1 MSPSLNLCILFQRL
15 KNRHLQGQDNP
26 APAFLYRELSMQ
38 QLNLLLTSLPD
49 GILLGFVYG
58 LAAMGLTLIWGVMNV
73 INLSHGPI
81 IALGMF
87 STFFIYTRLGVNPYV
102 GVIPIAILGLLVGIL
117 IYTVAVHRVI
127 NAPHLSSLLATFSVN
142 MIIIGLGTA
151 ALTTSPYNV
160 DFSAGSV
167 KLGSTNLLGSRLIAA
182 LVTMLFTSGLYLFLY
197 RTRPG
202 KYIRAVA
209 NNRSAAELMGIPS
222 TRILAL
228 SFGLGTMLA
237 AVSGALIATF
247 FPFSI
252 LSGSGYEIKSFVIG
266 VLGGLGNPI
275 GALFGGLILGILESA
290 IPAFMESSWVP
301 VIEFGLFV
309 VILLVRPSGLFGA
322 KK

>member
-1 MSPSLNLCILFQRL
+1 
-15 KNRHLQGQDNP
+15 
-26 APAFLYRELSMQ
+26 MQ
-38 QLNLLLTSLPD
+38 QLNLLLLSLPD
-49 GILLGFVYG
+49 GILVGFVYG

-87 STFFIYTRLGVNPYV
+87 GTFILFNNMNTNPYIGLV
-102 GVIPIAILGLLVGIL
+102 LIAILGLLLGIL
-117 IYTVAVHRVI
+117 IYFSAVNRVI

-151 ALTTSPYNV
+151 YFTTSPYNV
-160 DFSAGSV
+160 DFSIGSFQIGKATIQGTRLV
-167 KLGSTNLLGSRLIAA
+167 AAIIAILL
-182 LVTMLFTSGLYLFLY
+182 TSGLYLFLH

-202 KYIRAVA
+202 KFIRAVT
-209 NNRSAAELMGIPS
+209 NNRAAAELMGIPS

-247 FPFSI
+247 FSFNI
-252 LSGSGYEIKSFVIG
+252 LSGGSYELKSFVIG

-275 GALFGGLILGILESA
+275 GALLGGLILGILEGI
-290 IPAFMESSWVP
+290 IPAFMESNWVP
-301 VIEFGLFV
+301 VIEFALFV
-309 VILLVRPSGLFGA
+309 VILLVRPTGLFGA

>member
-1 MSPSLNLCILFQRL
+1 
-15 KNRHLQGQDNP
+15 
-26 APAFLYRELSMQ
+26 MQ
-38 QLNLLLTSLPD
+38 QFNLLLTSLPD

-73 INLSHGPI
+73 INLAHGPI

-87 STFFIYTRLGVNPYV
+87 STFFIYTRLGLNPYL
-102 GVIPIAILGLLVGIL
+102 GVIPIAIAGLLLGIL
-117 IYTVAVHRVI
+117 IYTLAVHRVI

-160 DFSAGSV
+160 DFAAGSF
-167 KLGSTNLLGSRLIAA
+167 KLGNTAILGTRLIAA
-182 LVTMLFTSGLYLFLY
+182 IVTLLFTGGLYLFLY

-202 KYIRAVA
+202 KFIRAVA
-209 NNRSAAELMGIPS
+209 NNRAAAELMGIPS

-228 SFGLGTMLA
+228 SFGIGTMLA
-237 AVSGALIATF
+237 AVSGGLIATF

-252 LSGSGYEIKSFVIG
+252 LSGSGYELKSFVIG

-275 GALFGGLILGILESA
+275 GALFGGLILGILESI
-290 IPAFMESSWVP
+290 IPAFLEASWVP
-301 VIEFGLFV
+301 VIEFVLFV
-309 VILLVRPSGLFGA
+309 LILLVRPSGLFGA

>member
-1 MSPSLNLCILFQRL
+1 
-15 KNRHLQGQDNP
+15 
-26 APAFLYRELSMQ
+26 MQ

-49 GILLGFVYG
+49 GILLGFVFG

-73 INLSHGPI
+73 INLAHGPI

-87 STFFIYTRLGVNPYV
+87 GTFIFFIRLGINPYLAM
-102 GVIPIAILGLLVGIL
+102 VIVAVLGLLLGVV
-117 IYTVAVHRVI
+117 IYFVAVNRVI
-127 NAPHLSSLLATFSVN
+127 NAPHLSSLLATFAVN
-142 MIIIGLGTA
+142 MIIIGIGTA
-151 ALTTSPYNV
+151 VFTTSPYNV
-160 DFSAGSV
+160 DFS
-167 KLGSTNLLGSRLIAA
+167 LGSFHLGPKLIPVTRIVAA
-182 LVTMLFTSGLYLFLY
+182 LISMLLTAGLYLFLY

-209 NNRSAAELMGIPS
+209 NNRAAAELMGVPS

-252 LSGSGYEIKSFVIG
+252 LSGGSYELKSFVIG

-275 GALFGGLILGILESA
+275 GALLGGLILGMLEGI
-290 IPAFMESSWVP
+290 IPAFLETSWVP

-309 VILLVRPSGLFGA
+309 VILLVRPTGIFGV
-322 KK
+322 KR